1 MCLQLLCAGHSPLCT
16 PDCILNL
23 AVSHNVLRHSWLQL
37 QCMYILYTKY
47 NFVVAYS
54 KFSLLAHANS
64 QLEVFRLCFPFNS
77 QTDLAGLEQAAP
89 LASTDLLLMKRWSQW
104 RLQSHSQGLAP
115 R

>member
-16 PDCILNL
+16 PDCLLYL

-64 QLEVFRLCFPFNS
+64 QLEVFRPCF
-77 QTDLAGLEQAAP
+77 
-89 LASTDLLLMKRWSQW
+89 
-104 RLQSHSQGLAP
+104 H
-115 R
+115 